1 MDRRVFLKGGV
12 GLMAAG
18 AMAAAARISPAWAA
32 AQEPSNIRNF
42 HPEMRY
48 RPHGLTGVAVSAL
61 GFGMLRLPLLAD
73 GKTVDEARTIAMLRH
88 AIDHGLNYVDT
99 GYVYL
104 GGQSEAVTGK
114 ALAGGYRDRIWLTS
128 KSPWWIMERPE
139 DFERFFDESRRRLQ
153 TDVIDF
159 YHIHMIM
166 HRGWKEKVVP
176 FRLIDRMMELKARG
190 AIRFAGFSFHDGAP
204 LFKRVVD
211 ANPGWDFCLI
221 QQNYLDT
228 EHEAGL
234 VGLNYAAANGM
245 GVSIMEP
252 LRNGFLVKPPAMVQ
266 AVLDAAPRRRPP
278 VEWAFDYLWNRPEVS
293 VVVSGMASM
302 QNVRDNLAY
311 AGRSAPG
318 MLDAEDRAVIGRAA
332 RAYRS
337 APGTIPCTGC
347 YNCIPCP
354 QNVAIGYLFNMVFN
368 QYKADGDKAR
378 AHRLVNYSMSPVQR
392 GDRPGAC
399 NECGQCLPKCPQG
412 INIPEELKRVRRE
425 LEL

>member
-1 MDRRVFLKGGV
+1 MDRRAFLKGGA

-354 QNVAIGYLFNMVFN
+354 QNVALGYLFNMVFN